1 MGIAEVRAQVL
12 QQGGW
17 VQLFQRLAPELDPAV
32 AAHRRSRSA
41 HVACPVHGSKR
52 GERGD
57 GFRLFED
64 ASQTGGAVCN
74 SCGIFS
80 DGFAVLAWLWSVRTP
95 EVLRRVGEAVDRG
108 SGAGHAMPRRRAV
121 PDGAPAA
128 GRSTRANAPSS
139 EDSVASAGTGAED
152 DHLRRRA
159 MLGLFEA
166 ALPLGHPDAE
176 LGREYLRSRGLPVR
190 RLIAE
195 ADTLRFH
202 PALLVPDE
210 AGGAV
215 RRHPGIL
222 AAFRAGGGE
231 IVTLQRVFLTA
242 NGERNREIPKLALRK
257 AAGDQLQ
264 GGAIRIGRPVA
275 GHLGIAEG
283 WETSAAVW
291 QLSGI
296 GCWAATGWALLES
309 WEPPAPVHTVTIWAD
324 HDSSGRGQRSADVLA
339 TKLLDAGREVRI
351 MVPPQADTD
360 WADVLMDPSTDKIAC
375 TWTKMFAR
383 ELLNS

>member
-1 MGIAEVRAQVL
+1 MGIAEVKAQVL

-17 VQLFQRLAPELDPAV
+17 VQLYQRLAPELDAAV
-32 AAHRRSRSA
+32 AAHHRSRSA

-80 DGFAVLAWLWSVRTP
+80 DGFAVLAWLWNARTP
-95 EVLRRVGEAVDRG
+95 EVLRRVGEAVDRA
-108 SGAGHAMPRRRAV
+108 SGAGPSLPRRRPA
-121 PDGAPAA
+121 PAAAPAA
-128 GRSTRANAPSS
+128 GSSGHANAPISDSPAAAAGERSDGDSS
-139 EDSVASAGTGAED
+139 
-152 DHLRRRA
+152 RRRA
-159 MLGLFEA
+159 MVGLFEA
-166 ALPLGHPDAE
+166 ALPLGHPAAE
-176 LGREYLRSRGLPVR
+176 PGRQYLRSRGLPVS
-190 RLIAE
+190 RLIGE
-195 ADTLRFH
+195 TGTLRFH

-215 RRHPGIL
+215 RRHPGVL

-264 GGAIRIGRPVA
+264 GGAIRIGHPVA

-283 WETSAAVW
+283 WETAAAVW
-291 QLSGI
+291 RLSGI

-309 WEPPAPVHTVTIWAD
+309 WEPPAAVHSVTIWAD

-339 TKLLDAGREVRI
+339 TKLLDTGRAVRI
-351 MVPPQADTD
+351 MVPPRTDTD
-360 WADVLMDPSTDKIAC
+360 WADVLMERFCDRQSPVAVAIS
-375 TWTKMFAR
+375 
-383 ELLNS
+383 